1 MPTYAKSCWS
11 LELPVNL
18 KRFYHRISTYLRFQ
32 IFTAPV
38 LCYFVLRKL
47 QQVRSHLATIC
58 RNPVSGRVPISCD
71 NLMTTSLL
79 EVVNRLVASELPK
92 LVINRLVA
100 SFRNKLQQVCKWQ
113 VAKSLILT
121 DLLNVGS

>member
-1 MPTYAKSCWS
+1 MPAYAKSCWS

-18 KRFYHRISTYLRFQ
+18 KCFYHRISIYLSFQ
-32 IFTAPV
+32 IFTAPA

-47 QQVRSHLATIC
+47 QQVRSHLATIS
-58 RNPVSGRVPISCD
+58 RNPVSGCVPMSCD
-71 NLMTTSLL
+71 NLLTTSLL

-100 SFRNKLQQVCKWQ
+100 SFRNKLQQVCKCQ